1 MQSITAPVRLLL
13 ETSAAKAARRGNG
26 DGGPV
31 CDIGS
36 YKFLFSGSTPVQA
49 PQEPI
54 PLPPVVPDP
63 IEPVIPDPVTTD
75 PVTTEP
81 DTTELETTEPVI
93 PNPMTSEPEPI
104 SSDQQAEVTSCW
116 GISTF

>member
-13 ETSAAKAARRGNG
+13 EISAAKAARRGNG
-26 DGGPV
+26 DGGPA

-36 YKFLFSGSTPVQA
+36 YEFLFSGSTPVQA

-75 PVTTEP
+75 PDYRTRHDRARDDGTC
-81 DTTELETTEPVI
+81 DTK
-93 PNPMTSEPEPI
+93 
-104 SSDQQAEVTSCW
+104 SDDIRA
-116 GISTF
+116 